1 MDAARPASPASADRT
16 YLRVWAALVALTGL
30 LVLVSRLGPAPALAG
45 LLTVTPLKAGLVFW
59 FFMHLREAG
68 ALLRTVLLA
77 ALGTLV
83 IFFALLFAD
92 AAFR

>member
-1 MDAARPASPASADRT
+1 MTPDST
-16 YLRVWAALVALTGL
+16 YVKVWALLVGLTGL
-30 LVLVSRLGPAPALAG
+30 LVLLSRLGQPVAVCG
-45 LLTVTPLKAGLVFW
+45 LLTLTPLKAGLIF
-59 FFMHLREAG
+59 FYFMHLKDEP
-68 ALLRTVLLA
+68 ALLRTVLLV